1 MSLPTT
7 ALATP
12 FRLAVTRSWWVLSW
26 TTKQDSTPVS
36 ATPSPQAGNV
46 VVALGPYHDRVTADR
61 NGKAELLSTGSIESC
76 QPGDLLPNIGAT
88 HVAFEHVD

>member
-1 MSLPTT
+1 M
-7 ALATP
+7 
-12 FRLAVTRSWWVLSW
+12 
-26 TTKQDSTPVS
+26 S

-88 HVAFEHVD
+88 HVAFEHVGRVVGRSPLAAGPVYPPGRA